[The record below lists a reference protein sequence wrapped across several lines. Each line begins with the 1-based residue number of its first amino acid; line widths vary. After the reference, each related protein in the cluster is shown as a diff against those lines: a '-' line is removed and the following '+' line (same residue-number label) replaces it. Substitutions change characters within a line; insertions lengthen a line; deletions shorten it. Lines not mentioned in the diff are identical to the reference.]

1 MKEVSCTRGFG
12 LITDPET
19 GIEYNVQGTHSV
31 EVPDDVATRLK
42 EISGVV
48 VEDTEPETFRCGVN
62 DCSRE
67 VDSPEDTCWQHE

>member
-19 GIEYNVQGTHSV
+19 GEEYDVSGDNSV

-48 VEDTEPETFRCGVN
+48 VEDTNSICGAEMT
-62 DCSRE
+62 DGSICQRPADE
-67 VDSPEDTCWQHE
+67 CPYHD